1 VSGERLG
8 QHCER
13 TVVGRD
19 SVHGDDRRPAGRIPL
34 SAVQPATVDCGTDW
48 PVRAA
53 HCAVHPPS
61 MV

>member
-1 VSGERLG
+1 MVGKRLG
-8 QHCER
+8 QRCES

-19 SVHGDDRRPAGRIPL
+19 AVHGDHRRRAGRIPH
-34 SAVQPATVDCGTDW
+34 SAVQPAAVDRHADRLVG
-48 PVRAA
+48 AA